1 MDGIKRKKGT
11 ALPDSEAPSE
21 RNNDIY
27 LGLQNNLPPPGN
39 RIGNKKSAKNYGKGF
54 LIFFIISFTITLF
67 WVIFFSWK
75 IHSTSKKI
83 IITNDNN
90 SSFVSSLKSI
100 VAPII
105 TNKREELK
113 GEEKNRINI
122 LLLGAAGEGKAGK
135 NLTDTIMIMS
145 INTQTKK
152 LALLS
157 LPRDLYVKIP
167 ETKSYSKINSLYQ
180 YGLSNNEGVETVKK
194 SVEEIT
200 GLDIN
205 YYLII
210 NYDGFKKVIDDL
222 GGVNVYVERDIYDT
236 RFPGS
241 NFSYETFKLEKGLH
255 KMDGETALKFVRE
268 RHNDPEGDFGRAK
281 RQQNMIQA
289 GKSKFFSFRTLLN
302 VFALNKILDDL
313 GNNVKTDIQID
324 EIEGLLA
331 ISREVDSQNI
341 TNAVADAW
349 EKDSLLKVSH
359 VFYGNIRAFIL
370 VPRVGNWSEIQEL
383 SENIFD
389 LDAIRRK
396 EAEIEK
402 ENVKITVINQ
412 SSDRQLASKIR
423 DLLESKMKFKSVI
436 VKSPP
441 TPDIREETAVYD
453 RTGKN
458 KIFSLNEII
467 KKLPA
472 RLPPEDSGII
482 DAREDSDLVIVLGR
496 DLEEKYS
503 FEEDSIEEFN
513 KAQELEF

>member
-1 MDGIKRKKGT
+1 MDGIRRKRN
-11 ALPDSEAPSE
+11 ALSYPETPV
-21 RNNDIY
+21 NGNGDIY
-27 LGLQNNLPPPGN
+27 LGLQSIPSSPEKN
-39 RIGNKKSAKNYGKGF
+39 RVGNKKSAKNYRKGF
-54 LIFFIISFTITLF
+54 LIFFIISFAVALS

-75 IHSTSKKI
+75 IHSTSRKI

-90 SSFVSSLKSI
+90 SSFVSNIKSI

-105 TNKREELK
+105 ANKRDGLK

-145 INTQTKK
+145 INAKTKK

-167 ETKSYSKINSLYQ
+167 GTSSYSKINSLYQ
-180 YGLSNNEGVETVKK
+180 HGLSNNEGVETVKK

-222 GGVNVYVERDIYDT
+222 GGVNVYVERDIYDA
-236 RFPGS
+236 RFPGP
-241 NFSYETFKLEKGLH
+241 NFSYETFKLDKGLR

-268 RHNDPEGDFGRAK
+268 RHDDPEGDFGRAK
-281 RQQNMIQA
+281 RQQQMIQA
-289 GKSKFFSFRTLLN
+289 AKIKFFSFRTLFN
-302 VFALNKILDDL
+302 VFALNKIFDDL

-331 ISREVDSQNI
+331 LSREVDSRNI
-341 TNAVADAW
+341 SSAVADAW
-349 EKDSLLKVSH
+349 KKDSLLKVSH
-359 VFYGNIRAFIL
+359 IFYGNTRAFIL
-370 VPRVGNWSEIQEL
+370 VSRVGNWSEVQEL
-383 SENIFD
+383 AENIFD

-402 ENVKITVINQ
+402 ESAKITVINQ
-412 SSDRQLASKIR
+412 SSDKQLALKIK

-436 VKSPP
+436 VKPSP
-441 TPDIREETAVYD
+441 TPDIREETVVYD
-453 RTGKN
+453 RTEKN

-472 RLPPEDSGII
+472 KLSFEDSGII
-482 DAREDSDLVIVLGR
+482 DTREDSDFVIFLGK

-513 KAQELEF
+513 KAQETEF